1 MSNMEQLTATGSER
15 LLEAGLPA
23 DGRAAEGRADCIL
36 RLVSRLA
43 GYLAFFGIWA
53 LILYYFVF

>member
-1 MSNMEQLTATGSER
+1 MSNMEQLTGAGGEQ

-23 DGRAAEGRADCIL
+23 EGQAEGVL
-36 RLVSRLA
+36 RFVSRLA

>member
-1 MSNMEQLTATGSER
+1 MEQLTATGSER